1 MSAQLPGQRGVSKWK
16 TTLVRY
22 KPMLSLGNDT
32 FMWHEQS
39 NVVCT
44 VDDKGSPPHDV
55 EDPCQEP
62 WIIHLARRT
71 RRLLRKWKE
80 TPGIKWKNEITPLVP
95 KAGP

>member
-1 MSAQLPGQRGVSKWK
+1 M
-16 TTLVRY
+16 
-22 KPMLSLGNDT
+22 
-32 FMWHEQS
+32 E
-39 NVVCT
+39 
-44 VDDKGSPPHDV
+44 KGSPPHDV